1 MSRKYQTARS
11 GAGKGKEIGEMMS
24 NNISWL
30 MTTPSGDCNFKNALK
45 RATDEEI
52 RETINNLDGKIGVK
66 TKLKALEAELRRRVR
81 R

>member
-1 MSRKYQTARS
+1 
-11 GAGKGKEIGEMMS
+11 MMS

-30 MTTPSGDCNFKNALK
+30 MTTPSGDCNFKSALK

-52 RETINNLDGKIGVK
+52 RATISNLDGKIGVK
-66 TKLKALEAELRRRVR
+66 TKLKALEAESRRRSR